1 MVSKLVHTHECG
13 PEPHLAGYSSTCISV
28 HKPKGRV
35 LFYFFIEV
43 LLIYNVVLVSG
54 VQQSDLVLCI
64 CVCVCVCVC
73 VCEYTY
79 IPLQIL
85 FHFKLLQDT
94 RYSSLCYT
102 VNPCCLFCI

>member
-64 CVCVCVCVC
+64 WQ
-73 VCEYTY
+73 EDSLEKKMATHSS
-79 IPLQIL
+79 IL
-85 FHFKLLQDT
+85 AWKIRLKEELGG
-94 RYSSLCYT
+94 L
-102 VNPCCLFCI
+102 